1 MLFGDNIGVFA
12 DMFNVQVV
20 ILLLSVVALAA
31 SIYIRSQPDVSG

>member
-31 SIYIRSQPDVSG
+31 SIYIRFQPDVSG